1 MQDNA
6 HPMRRWRLALLGLG
20 LAGLLAGCGSESSG
34 QAQAAGNGQ
43 AAPPTPGQ
51 VMTLERR
58 DIALDKSYPSLLSSE
73 NEVTVVARVSGLL
86 EARQFEPGERVAQGD
101 SLYAI
106 ERATYQAALDS
117 AEADLASAKAERER
131 AQRDAARYERL
142 LDQNSVSRQD
152 YDDAL
157 ADLQVARA
165 SVAQAQAALDSARID
180 LDYTDVA
187 APVGGAISLSEV
199 NVGNLVQ
206 SGTELATIT
215 PLDPLEVRF
224 QLPQADAL
232 ALRRQRDDKAAPIA
246 ATLSRPA
253 EQGSVA
259 QRLEG
264 ELDFLGS
271 RVNESTSTIEARAM
285 FDNPEGRFLPG
296 QFVRVSLEGLKRYDV
311 LAVPEIAVTEGL
323 MGPQVF
329 VLDDEDKARS
339 RTVELG
345 ETAGHWLII
354 KGGLEVGDRVLAS
367 DPGGVQP
374 GITIDPQPFDGDAAS
389 GS

>member
-1 MQDNA
+1 MHDTSP
-6 HPMRRWRLALLGLG
+6 PMRRWRLALLGVG

-86 EARQFEPGERVAQGD
+86 EARQFEPGDRVEKGD
-101 SLYAI
+101 SLYTI
-106 ERATYQAALDS
+106 EPATYQAAVRS
-117 AEADLASAKAERER
+117 AEADLQSAKAERDR

-142 LDQNSVSRQD
+142 LSQNSISRQD

-157 ADLQVARA
+157 ANLQVARA
-165 SVAQAQAALDSARID
+165 TVSQNEAALDSARID
-180 LDYTDVA
+180 LDYTDVE
-187 APVGGAISLSEV
+187 APVGGAISLSEI
-199 NVGNLVQ
+199 NVGNLVD
-206 SGTELATIT
+206 SGTALATIT

-232 ALRRQRDDKAAPIA
+232 ALRRQRDDQDAAIP

-253 EQGSVA
+253 EGGNAAQG
-259 QRLEG
+259 LEG
-264 ELDFLGS
+264 ALDFLGS
-271 RVNESTSTIEARAM
+271 RVSESTSTVEARAM
-285 FDNPEGRFLPG
+285 FDNPEGSFLPG
-296 QFVRVSLEGLKRYDV
+296 QFVRISLAGLKRFDV
-311 LAVPEIAVTEGL
+311 LAVPEIAVTQGL

-329 VLDDEDKARS
+329 VLDEEDKARA

-354 KGGLEVGDRVLAS
+354 KSGLESGDRVLAS
-367 DPGGVQP
+367 DPGSVQP
-374 GITIDPQPFDGDAAS
+374 GTTIEPRPFDGDAAS